1 MDPPKKSIS
10 MGQIQASNSRSKSGL
25 TVKSTDEVDGVKGSS
40 IGSPRKKEYK
50 SEYKNKF
57 RPFSQYEYVGEG
69 KFFNTTN
76 SPPTEVDGPSS
87 LVSSEKMEGMESGP
101 WYKEVQ
107 ELRKVANDYKCR
119 GWGTDLVPPHIS
131 QIYNHHEQA
140 ANRESLSA
148 LALAI
153 SAPRSLNK
161 VEKNK
166 ENQRKVSPAPLRLS
180 RPKTATSKTK
190 KIAKRPE
197 SAPIPKENESE
208 RANLIATKPQHQK
221 NKKGEDLTIKLT
233 STATENQKLSKE
245 TQNKAKRAQEI
256 LVDTKSAPRE
266 KSPTKPLRP
275 EVATAAKTR

>member
-1 MDPPKKSIS
+1 MGPQEIKPQIDQPHPLPNPISLTNACNKRNESLKKRETEEMDPPKKSIS

-25 TVKSTDEVDGVKGSS
+25 TVKSTDGVDGVKGSS

-131 QIYNHHEQA
+131 QIYNHHEQ
-140 ANRESLSA
+140 
-148 LALAI
+148 
-153 SAPRSLNK
+153 
-161 VEKNK
+161 
-166 ENQRKVSPAPLRLS
+166 
-180 RPKTATSKTK
+180 
-190 KIAKRPE
+190 
-197 SAPIPKENESE
+197 
-208 RANLIATKPQHQK
+208 
-221 NKKGEDLTIKLT
+221 
-233 STATENQKLSKE
+233 
-245 TQNKAKRAQEI
+245 
-256 LVDTKSAPRE
+256 
-266 KSPTKPLRP
+266 
-275 EVATAAKTR
+275 